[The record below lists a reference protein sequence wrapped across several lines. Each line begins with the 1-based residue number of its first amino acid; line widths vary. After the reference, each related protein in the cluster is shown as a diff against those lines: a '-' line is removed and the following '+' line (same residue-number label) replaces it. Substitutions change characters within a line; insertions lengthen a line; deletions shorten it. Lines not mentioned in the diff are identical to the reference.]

1 GDGCRA
7 YVSRGPVPT
16 EVPERTAERQVAVAR
31 WLGRHAVDVV
41 AADPEVPAA
50 SAYVSII
57 RAAGYRSIEELQP
70 PRHRRRLPLTGVDE
84 ATAFAGLTKPTRQRV
99 RKAEAMGIDI

>member
-16 EVPERTAERQVAVAR
+16 EVPERTAERQIAVAR

-41 AADPEVPAA
+41 AADPEVAA
-50 SAYVSII
+50 ATPYVSII
-57 RAAGYRSIEELQP
+57 EAAGYRSIEELQP
-70 PRHRRRLPLTGVDE
+70 SRHGLRWPLTGLDK
-84 ATAFAGLTKPTRQRV
+84 AAASAGLTKPTRQRI
-99 RKAEAMGIDI
+99 RKAE